1 MCIFL
6 MGPKRTMYIDAY
18 TILQSEHK
26 SEMIEAVRVIGS
38 SAVPS
43 NESSVRIDLRKHIS
57 VQ

>member
-1 MCIFL
+1 
-6 MGPKRTMYIDAY
+6 MYIDAY

-43 NESSVRIDLRKHIS
+43 KESSVRIDLRKHMS